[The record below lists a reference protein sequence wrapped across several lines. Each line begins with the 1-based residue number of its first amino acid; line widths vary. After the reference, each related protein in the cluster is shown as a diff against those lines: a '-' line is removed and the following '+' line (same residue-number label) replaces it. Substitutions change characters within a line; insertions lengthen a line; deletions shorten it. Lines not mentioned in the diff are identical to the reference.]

1 MRIMW
6 LLSWYLQDNVKWPRV
21 FHFTHITTM
30 SSVGSKITR
39 TSKTMFILFDIKHS
53 YLTIT
58 KELLS
63 KHLYFAPTKLQISKD
78 DKKIIYHYRKLL
90 LLEKENMWMEKGR
103 DVFNVIMETYDGME
117 VCKLVG
123 TFSFEKIS
131 EICN

>member
-1 MRIMW
+1 
-6 LLSWYLQDNVKWPRV
+6 
-21 FHFTHITTM
+21 
-30 SSVGSKITR
+30 
-39 TSKTMFILFDIKHS
+39 MFILFDIKHS

-90 LLEKENMWMEKGR
+90 LLEKENMWTEKGR

-123 TFSFEKIS
+123 TFSFEKIC

>member
-1 MRIMW
+1 
-6 LLSWYLQDNVKWPRV
+6 
-21 FHFTHITTM
+21 
-30 SSVGSKITR
+30 
-39 TSKTMFILFDIKHS
+39 MFILFDIKHS

-103 DVFNVIMETYDGME
+103 DLLDLAMQTYDGME
-117 VCKLVG
+117 VSKLIRAFVL
-123 TFSFEKIS
+123 EKIC